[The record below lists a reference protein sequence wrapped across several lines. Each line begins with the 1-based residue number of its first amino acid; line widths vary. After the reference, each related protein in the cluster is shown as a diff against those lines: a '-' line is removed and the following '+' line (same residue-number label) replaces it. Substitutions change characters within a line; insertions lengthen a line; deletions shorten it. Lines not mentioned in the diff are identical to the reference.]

1 MAAVTEL
8 PPRLRL
14 ARIAQVI
21 RRVIGA
27 PDYERYLMHQRACH
41 AAEPPLTR
49 EAFAKDA
56 LARRYN
62 QPGNRCC

>member
-1 MAAVTEL
+1 MQAVAESSL
-8 PPRLRL
+8 RLRL
-14 ARIAQVI
+14 ARIAHVI

-27 PDYERYLMHQRACH
+27 PDYERYLAHQRRCH
-41 AAEPPLTR
+41 IGDQPLSR

>member
-1 MAAVTEL
+1 MQALADRPL
-8 PPRLRL
+8 RLRL

-27 PDYERYLMHQRACH
+27 PDYERYVAHQRDCH
-41 AAEPPLTR
+41 ANEPPLSR

>member
-1 MAAVTEL
+1 MAAIAEYPL
-8 PPRLRL
+8 RLRL

-27 PDYERYLMHQRACH
+27 PDYERYLVHQRKCRAG
-41 AAEPPLTR
+41 EPPLTP

>member
-1 MAAVTEL
+1 MAALAEHPL
-8 PPRLRL
+8 RLRL
-14 ARIAQVI
+14 ARIAHVI

-27 PDYERYLMHQRACH
+27 PDYERYLAHQRRCH
-41 AAEPPLTR
+41 VNEPPLSR

>member
-1 MAAVTEL
+1 MAAIAERPL
-8 PPRLRL
+8 RRRLV
-14 ARIAQVI
+14 RIAQVI

-27 PDYERYLMHQRACH
+27 PDYERYLAHQRTCH
-41 AAEPPLTR
+41 AGEAPLTP

>member
-1 MAAVTEL
+1 MAAIAERPL
-8 PPRLRL
+8 RLRL
-14 ARIAQVI
+14 ARIAQII

-27 PDYERYLMHQRACH
+27 PDYERYVAHQRRCH
-41 AAEPPLTR
+41 AGEPTLTP
-49 EAFAKDA
+49 EAFAQDA

>member
-1 MAAVTEL
+1 MPALADL
-8 PPRLRL
+8 PRRLRL

-27 PDYERYLMHQRACH
+27 PDYERYLAHQRQCH
-41 AAEPPLTR
+41 RNEQPLTR